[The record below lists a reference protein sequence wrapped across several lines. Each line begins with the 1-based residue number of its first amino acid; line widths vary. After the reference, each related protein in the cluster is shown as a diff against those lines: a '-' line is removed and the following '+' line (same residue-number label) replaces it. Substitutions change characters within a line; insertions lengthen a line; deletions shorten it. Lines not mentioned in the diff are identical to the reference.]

1 MKLLWTYLRRHIP
14 TILMLAAFCVIF
26 TGVAV
31 LYRMPA
37 EAGFFAALL
46 CLLAGGVFFLAC
58 FSRYVRRHRLLRR
71 LMEEARLPV
80 DRLPEALD
88 LLEEDYQEMLET
100 LSGRMDTAL
109 ARQEA
114 MRQDM
119 LEYYTLWAHQIKTPL
134 AAMGLILQEEDT
146 PLSRELQSQL
156 FTTERYVDMVLAY
169 LRLGSDS
176 ADLVIAP
183 CPLED
188 LVRQSVR
195 RYAPLFIR
203 REIRLDL
210 GPMAGE
216 TVLTDEKWLAFAL
229 EQVLS
234 NALKYT
240 PSGGT
245 VTISAEDGRLTVADT
260 GIGIAPE
267 DLPRVWEMSYTGR
280 NGRLDKRATG
290 IGLYLTRRI
299 LRRLGH
305 DVSISSRPGAG
316 TAVTFDLSTCPIQPE

>member
-1 MKLLWTYLRRHIP
+1 MKLLRTYLRRHIP
-14 TILMLAAFCVIF
+14 TVLMLAACCAIF

-46 CLLAGGVFFLAC
+46 CLLAGGIFFLAR
-58 FSRYVRRHRLLRR
+58 FSRYVRRHRLLRQ
-71 LMEEARLPV
+71 LAAEARLPL
-80 DRLPEALD
+80 DRLPEAVD
-88 LLEEDYQEMLET
+88 QVERDYQALLET
-100 LSGRMDTAL
+100 LSGRMDAAL

-114 MRQDM
+114 LRRDM
-119 LEYYTLWAHQIKTPL
+119 LEYYTLWAHQVKTPL
-134 AAMGLILQEEDT
+134 AAMDLILQEQDT

-156 FTTERYVDMVLAY
+156 FAMERYVDMVLVY

-183 CPLED
+183 CPLD
-188 LVRQSVR
+188 PLVRQSVR
-195 RYAPLFIR
+195 KYAPLFIR
-203 REIRLDL
+203 RGIRLTL
-210 GPMAGE
+210 EIPCGAE
-216 TVLTDEKWLAFAL
+216 AVTDEKWLAFAL

-240 PSGGT
+240 PAGGA
-245 VTISAEDGRLTVADT
+245 VTIAFRDGCLTVADT

-267 DLPRVWEMSYTGR
+267 DLPRVWEMGYTGR

-305 DVSISSRPGAG
+305 DVSIASRPGSG
-316 TAVTFDLSTCPIQPE
+316 TVLTFDLSTRPVQPE